1 MQYFL
6 HRFTCL
12 ERVLSKCWVHKVEIH
27 STHCLLHSKALFT
40 TPTPLCNIVISQHF
54 KNCAKGALKCK
65 QNVVQHVIYMLACL
79 CFSWPISNY
88 VCVYTLYFLYA
99 DFFENLFFATFW
111 PMEIARRTSEC
122 SRSVCQTTQ
131 QFAPATHATSTHA
144 QTHTHTHT
152 DVCWCCYVHLMC
164 TYAYERNCMYEMQ
177 KTLICVQVNYQ
188 EAACCCRY
196 CCCCLYA
203 NMAASK
209 YEQF

>member
-1 MQYFL
+1 
-6 HRFTCL
+6 
-12 ERVLSKCWVHKVEIH
+12 
-27 STHCLLHSKALFT
+27 
-40 TPTPLCNIVISQHF
+40 
-54 KNCAKGALKCK
+54 
-65 QNVVQHVIYMLACL
+65 MLACL
-79 CFSWPISNY
+79 CLSWPISNY

-99 DFFENLFFATFW
+99 DFFENLFFAIFW
-111 PMEIARRTSEC
+111 PMEIARRPSEC

-144 QTHTHTHT
+144 QTHTQTCA
-152 DVCWCCYVHLMC
+152 DVVMYISCVHMRMN
-164 TYAYERNCMYEMQ
+164 AVCMNKKQ